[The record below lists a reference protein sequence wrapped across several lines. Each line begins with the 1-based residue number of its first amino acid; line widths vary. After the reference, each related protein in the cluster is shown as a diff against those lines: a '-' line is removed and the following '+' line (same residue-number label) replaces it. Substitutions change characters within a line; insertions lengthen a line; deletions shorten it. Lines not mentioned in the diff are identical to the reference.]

1 MKKGMDRRKNLREGL
16 RNREDLVS
24 MLKHLFIAFY
34 PKWCSNQKRG
44 ANPRAQALWKFQSPT
59 PKLFEPQISLA
70 SLLKFPIDYP
80 SCSNQTEMERS
91 GDGWGYQSPPP
102 SSPACSEMDGET
114 QCQRGPLQIQD
125 LFRMHHPSVMIQIYE
140 KGEDDYDLV
149 LYEAKGDAA
158 SRCDWFVLS
167 ATKGE
172 EVSYPLEVPKD
183 HWCFHQASAPQ
194 WATCHM

>member
-1 MKKGMDRRKNLREGL
+1 MDRRKNLREGL
-16 RNREDLVS
+16 ETGRTWFQFISL
-24 MLKHLFIAFY
+24 LKPLFMAFD
-34 PKWCSNQKRG
+34 PKWRSNQKRG
-44 ANPRAQALWKFQSPT
+44 ANPRAQASG
-59 PKLFEPQISLA
+59 
-70 SLLKFPIDYP
+70 LLKFPVDYP

-158 SRCDWFVLS
+158 SRCD
-167 ATKGE
+167 
-172 EVSYPLEVPKD
+172 
-183 HWCFHQASAPQ
+183 
-194 WATCHM
+194 